1 MRINIIGTSGSGKST
16 LARRLS
22 VKLDTAYVEMDALFW
37 LSDWQGR
44 TDAEFFQRLED
55 ALEPDSWVLDGNYN
69 RTRDIKWRNVEV
81 VIWVDYCF
89 TRTLFQAVRRAYLR
103 AWHKEEL
110 WSGTGNKEF
119 FLRSFFSRDSI
130 ILWTI
135 KTYSKN
141 RKRYL
146 ADLANPL
153 YRHIRFITLRSPREC
168 ETFLQHLPKEIRTHS
183 A

>member
-1 MRINIIGTSGSGKST
+1 MRVNIIGTSGSGKST

-22 VKLDTAYVEMDALFW
+22 EKLAIPYVEMDALFW
-37 LSDWQGR
+37 LKDWQER
-44 TDAEFFQRLED
+44 TDVDFFHCLES

-69 RTRDIKWRNVEV
+69 RTRDIKWRNVDV
-81 VIWVDYCF
+81 VIWVDYSF
-89 TRTLFQAVRRAYLR
+89 SRTLLQAVRRASLR
-103 AWHKEEL
+103 AWRKEEL
-110 WSGTGNKEF
+110 WSGTGNKES
-119 FLRSFFSRDSI
+119 FLRSFLSRDSI

-135 KTYSKN
+135 KTYSRN

-146 ADLANPL
+146 ADLADPC

-168 ETFLQHLPKEIRTHS
+168 EIFLQHFPKEIHTHS

>member
-1 MRINIIGTSGSGKST
+1 MRVNIIGTSGSGKST

-22 VKLDTAYVEMDALFW
+22 EKLAIPYIEMDALFW
-37 LSDWQGR
+37 LKDWQER
-44 TDAEFFQRLED
+44 ADADFFQRLES
-55 ALEPDSWVLDGNYN
+55 ALEPESWVLDGNYN
-69 RTRDIKWRNVEV
+69 RTRDIKWRNVDV

-103 AWHKEEL
+103 AWRKEEL
-110 WSGTGNKEF
+110 WSGTGNKES

-130 ILWTI
+130 ILWTM
-135 KTYSKN
+135 KTYSRN

-146 ADLANPL
+146 ADLADPR
-153 YRHIRFITLRSPREC
+153 YHHIRFVTLRSPREC
-168 ETFLQHLPKEIRTHS
+168 ENFLQHVPKKIHTHS

>member
-1 MRINIIGTSGSGKST
+1 MRVNIIGTSGSGKST

-22 VKLDTAYVEMDALFW
+22 GKLAIPYIEMDALFW
-37 LSDWQGR
+37 LKDWQGR
-44 TDAEFFQRLED
+44 GDADFFQRLER
-55 ALEPDSWVLDGNYN
+55 ALEPESWVLDGNYN
-69 RTRDIKWRNVEV
+69 RTREIKWRNVDV

-89 TRTLFQAVRRAYLR
+89 TRTLFQAIRRAYVR
-103 AWHKEEL
+103 AWRKEEL
-110 WSGTGNKEF
+110 WRGTGNKES

-146 ADLANPL
+146 ADLADPR
-153 YRHIRFITLRSPREC
+153 YRHICFITLRSPREC
-168 ETFLQHLPKEIRTHS
+168 DTFLQHFPEDIRIHS
-183 A
+183 V